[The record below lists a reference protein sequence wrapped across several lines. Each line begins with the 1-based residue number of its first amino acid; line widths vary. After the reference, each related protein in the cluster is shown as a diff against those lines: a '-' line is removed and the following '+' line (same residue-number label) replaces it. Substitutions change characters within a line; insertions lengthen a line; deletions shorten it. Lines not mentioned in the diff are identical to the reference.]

1 LSRLAVKIPTCK
13 ALDIRKKRQGDF
25 VKDRSDRLGT
35 IALIAY
41 MLCACVCL
49 CAIFLTTL
57 GLNDNVYRLIHELLT
72 DHRTASCSFL
82 LYVTLNAALIVRAW
96 AAYKNH
102 HNIRW
107 FNFVN
112 IGLAT
117 GMYGACAYLL
127 SVYGH
132 SILMDAAL
140 NPLFWMI
147 DNIRAVLLYTVVVIG
162 ICYIAYC
169 VTRYLALPSALL
181 LLRKRRIKN
190 EINPFKQEL
199 KALEDPMQ
207 DPAFHETYQAIQQER
222 GTDNT

>member
-1 LSRLAVKIPTCK
+1 M
-13 ALDIRKKRQGDF
+13 
-25 VKDRSDRLGT
+25 KDRSDRLGT

-112 IGLAT
+112 IGLAS
-117 GMYGACAYLL
+117 GAYGTCAYFLN
-127 SVYGH
+127 VNGH

-147 DNIRAVLLYTVVVIG
+147 DNIAGVLLCTAAIIG
-162 ICYIAYC
+162 FGAVGYFLLYWGP
-169 VTRYLALPSALL
+169 TRFMRRERCKRLPSEREIKRFA
-181 LLRKRRIKN
+181 RKLNTVKSPKHHPEFRKTCNRLQKEQN
-190 EINPFKQEL
+190 KINADRTE
-199 KALEDPMQ
+199 
-207 DPAFHETYQAIQQER
+207 
-222 GTDNT
+222 N